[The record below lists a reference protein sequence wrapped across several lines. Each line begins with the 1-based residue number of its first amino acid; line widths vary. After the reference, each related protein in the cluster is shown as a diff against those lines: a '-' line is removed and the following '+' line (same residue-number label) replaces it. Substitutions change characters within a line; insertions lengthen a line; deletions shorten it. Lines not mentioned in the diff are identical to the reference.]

1 MLELIVTAVCLFL
14 IVLAIGKLLK
24 LSIKAFIIFG
34 VIVFV
39 LYLVTI
45 LLTIDVGAVLSSF
58 WTWLT
63 TTLSEMFGGA

>member
-24 LSIKAFIIFG
+24 LSIKAFITFG